1 MFKFVKTTT
10 SAANL
15 NKGNAAKQYFNKR
28 FQSQLATTNNSST
41 LIDTNKNNK
50 QKLIVNP
57 LKHDDFFQVKSLV
70 NLESLFK

>member
-1 MFKFVKTTT
+1 MFKLVKTTT
-10 SAANL
+10 AAAANL
-15 NKGNAAKQYFNKR
+15 NIGKTTIQYFNKR
-28 FQSQLATTNNSST
+28 FQSQLATNDPST
-41 LIDTNKNNK
+41 LINTNKNNK